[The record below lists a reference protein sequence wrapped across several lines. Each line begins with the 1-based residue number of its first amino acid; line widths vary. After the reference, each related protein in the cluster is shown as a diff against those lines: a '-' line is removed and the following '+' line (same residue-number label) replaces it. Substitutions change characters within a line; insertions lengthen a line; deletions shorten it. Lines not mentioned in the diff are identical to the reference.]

1 MIFIIAKLEEI
12 KFNIFE
18 RGLLFALMP
27 ALALSTQCDLAFEKA
42 IADNDTQVFRS
53 CCMIHIAVFWTKT
66 LLFALTDL
74 QSSLYKLAYT

>member
-12 KFNIFE
+12 KLNIFE

-27 ALALSTQCDLAFEKA
+27 TLDLSTQSDLAFEKA
-42 IADNDTQVFRS
+42 KTDNDTQVFRS

>member
-1 MIFIIAKLEEI
+1 
-12 KFNIFE
+12 
-18 RGLLFALMP
+18 
-27 ALALSTQCDLAFEKA
+27 LSTQSDLAFEKP
-42 IADNDTQVFRS
+42 ITDNDTQVFRS